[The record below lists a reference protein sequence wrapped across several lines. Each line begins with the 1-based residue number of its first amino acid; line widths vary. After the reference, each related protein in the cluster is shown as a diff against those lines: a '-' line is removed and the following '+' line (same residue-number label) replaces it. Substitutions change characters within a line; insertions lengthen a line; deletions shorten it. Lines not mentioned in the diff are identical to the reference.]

1 LNKYKIVTD
10 SCIDL
15 SEAMAK
21 ELDLTVL
28 PLTVLLEGKTYFNYL
43 DEREITFKD
52 FYQKLREKKMPSTSQ
67 LNPAEF
73 EVVFEELLKEG
84 YDILS
89 ISFSSALSGTYESAV
104 SARDNLQKQYPEH
117 KIVTIDSM
125 CASMGQGLLLY
136 YAAMLKKENKSL
148 DQVAK
153 WVEENK
159 RNVSHLF
166 TVGDL
171 NHLKRGGRLSSSKA
185 FLGTLINIKPLLHVS
200 NEGKLVPTGQARG
213 RRQALN
219 KLIDRMRLTI
229 EKPREQLIFISHAD
243 CLEDV
248 EYLKEQIEQKIPV
261 KEVVVNYIGPVIGSH
276 SGLNTIALFYMGSDR
291 NTSY

>member
-1 LNKYKIVTD
+1 MNKYKIVTD

-15 SEAMAK
+15 SEKMANDL
-21 ELDLTVL
+21 ELIVL
-28 PLTVLLEGKTYFNYL
+28 PLTVLLEGETYFNYL

-73 EVVFEELLKEG
+73 EVVFEGLLEEG

-89 ISFSSALSGTYESAV
+89 ISFSSQLSGTYESAV
-104 SARDNLQKQYPEH
+104 IARDNLLKKYPER
-117 KIVTIDSM
+117 KIVTIDSL

-136 YAAMLKKENKSL
+136 YAGNLKKEKQSMEA
-148 DQVAK
+148 VAK

-159 RNVSHLF
+159 RKVSHLF

-219 KLIDRMRLTI
+219 KLIEQMRLTI
-229 EKPREQLIFISHAD
+229 EKPKEQMVFISHAD
-243 CLEDV
+243 CMDDV
-248 EYLKEQIEQKIPV
+248 LYLKEQIALKIPV
-261 KEVVVNYIGPVIGSH
+261 KEIVVNYIGPVIGSH
-276 SGLNTIALFYMGSDR
+276 SGLGTIAIFYMGSDR
-291 NTSY
+291 IGS